1 VSEIEIV
8 MEEKLHKFLTKE
20 LPEKETDAILE
31 ELITQEM
38 DTDLRKRLSKT
49 LDQEHGITRENGRK
63 TAKIKYLGYML
74 AAAASISILIAL
86 VFYPNTNMDNP
97 QLLAQQYLQEQRLSH
112 PGTFKGADPA
122 LEKQRSQAII
132 SFNNGDF
139 SSAITHFKV
148 LASPTAEDRYYLGLS
163 YLMNEQ
169 YGPAIGNLENSMA
182 ASERFVEEA
191 RWFMGLAQLLEGD
204 NEKAEETLNR
214 IGPNEW
220 KYEEARSLLEKMKNI
235 Q

>member
-1 VSEIEIV
+1 
-8 MEEKLHKFLTKE
+8 MEEKLHKFLTEE

-38 DTDLRKRLSKT
+38 DADLRKRLSKT
-49 LDQEHGITRENGRK
+49 LEQEHGITREYGKK
-63 TAKIKYLGYML
+63 TAKVKYLGYIL

-97 QLLAQQYLQEQRLSH
+97 QLLAQQHLQEQHFSH
-112 PGTFKGADPA
+112 PGTFKGADPTM
-122 LEKQRSQAII
+122 ERQRSQAIV

-139 SSAITHFKV
+139 SNAIVHFKA

-169 YGPAIGNLENSMA
+169 YGLAIGNLEKSMMT
-182 ASERFVEEA
+182 SERFVEEVQ
-191 RWFMGLAQLLEGD
+191 WFMGLAQLLEGD
-204 NEKAEETLNR
+204 TEKAEETLNK
-214 IGPNEW
+214 IGPYEW
-220 KYEEARSLLEKMKNI
+220 KYKEARLLLEKMKNK